1 MALIQAMNRD
11 AGGQSVS
18 SISISPEVNGIFI
31 LIVGIFFLGTIL
43 YFLVGLLNEKIKYYK
58 LKGEKVSQEIEDKEE
73 LKNKS

>member
-18 SISISPEVNGIFI
+18 SISISPEVNGIII